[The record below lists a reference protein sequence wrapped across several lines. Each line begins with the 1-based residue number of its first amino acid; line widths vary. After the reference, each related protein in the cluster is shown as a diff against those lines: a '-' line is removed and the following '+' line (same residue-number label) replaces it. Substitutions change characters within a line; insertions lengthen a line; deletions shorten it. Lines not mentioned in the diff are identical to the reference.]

1 MTEGKLTLG
10 QYFKLEREKRGI
22 VLKDIEEKT
31 KISVQILTFLEN
43 DRLDLLPPRAFLRG
57 FLQVISKEFDMDSE
71 ELIRY
76 LDEALTEYDKTKN
89 LGQMKKGRG
98 KGRLLPVV
106 IILIVVLAIALSV
119 VLVLC
124 SKRTPETPRQSLK
137 EMHYALSEAGIVQ
150 DSMIGLA

>member
-22 VLKDIEEKT
+22 ELKDIEEKT
-31 KISVQILTFLEN
+31 KISVQILTFLEK

-98 KGRLLPVV
+98 KGRLVPIV

-119 VLVLC
+119 VLC
-124 SKRTPETPRQSLK
+124 SKRTRETPRQSLK

-150 DSMIGLA
+150 ETMIGLA

>member
-22 VLKDIEEKT
+22 ELKDIEEKT

-119 VLVLC
+119 VLC
-124 SKRTPETPRQSLK
+124 SKRTPETPRQTLK

-150 DSMIGLA
+150 GSMIGLA